1 MFITFEG
8 IEGAG
13 KSTQIK
19 LLAVHL
25 KKLGREVIIT
35 REPGGTSIGDQIRQ
49 ILLDSNNKNMDFL
62 CEQLLYW
69 AGRSQHVQ
77 ELIRPS
83 LARGCVVLCDRYV
96 DSTWAYQGYG
106 RGLDFEQI
114 QLFADLVT
122 DGLKPDKTF
131 LFDLPT
137 KAGMERAL
145 KRIGGLHGPKE
156 DRFERETLDF
166 HEKVRQGFLTLAKQ
180 EPQRFVIVDATKGTG
195 EIGQDIFAT
204 VKQML

>member
-19 LLAVHL
+19 LLAERL
-25 KKLGREVIIT
+25 KNLERQVVVT

-49 ILLDSNNKNMDFL
+49 ILLDSQNKNMDFL

-69 AGRSQHVQ
+69 AGRAQHLQ

-106 RGLDFEQI
+106 RGLDFKQI
-114 QLFADLVT
+114 ELFADLVT
-122 DGLKPDKTF
+122 GGLKPDKTF
-131 LFDLPT
+131 VFDLPT
-137 KAGMERAL
+137 KVGMERAL
-145 KRIGGLHGPKE
+145 RRIGGLHGPKE
-156 DRFERETLDF
+156 DRFEREALDF
-166 HEKVRQGFLTLAKQ
+166 HEKVRQGFLALAKQ
-180 EPQRFVIVDATKGTG
+180 EPQRFVVIDATKSESGI
-195 EIGQDIFAT
+195 EQDIFDV